1 MPSKKSS
8 HKKSR
13 ILIVEN
19 ENIIALDIKTI
30 LEKFGYTVAD
40 IVCSGA
46 NAILKSE
53 ELRPDLILM
62 DINMPVI
69 DGIETTRKAIELQAN
84 LNVIALTMFSDTTH
98 YTQMINAGIKGFIL
112 KKSNKY
118 ELQQAINTV
127 YAGGNY
133 FSQEIL
139 QKMAFRSVNFSNGTD
154 QMTQRELEVLN
165 LVCNGLTSQEIS
177 DKLFISIKTVEVHRT
192 NIFQKSAVRNSSELI
207 LWAIK
212 NNYFSIE

>member
-1 MPSKKSS
+1 MQQIKIAIVDDHDLFREGLRLVLGQIENFEVVFDTSS
-8 HKKSR
+8 G
-13 ILIVEN
+13 ILF
-19 ENIIALDIKTI
+19 
-30 LEKFGYTVAD
+30 LEFLQN
-40 IVCSGA
+40 SF
-46 NAILKSE
+46 
-53 ELRPDLILM
+53 PDVVLM

-98 YTQMINAGIKGFIL
+98 YTQMNNAGIKGFIL

-139 QKMAFRSVNFSNGTD
+139 QKMAFRSVNFSYGTD

>member
-1 MPSKKSS
+1 MQQIK
-8 HKKSR
+8 
-13 ILIVEN
+13 IAIVDDHDLFREG
-19 ENIIALDIKTI
+19 IRLVLGQI
-30 LEKFGYTVAD
+30 EKFEVVFDTP
-40 IVCSGA
+40 SG
-46 NAILKSE
+46 ILFLEFLQNSF
-53 ELRPDLILM
+53 PDVVLM